1 VTSITSTNTDLDIA
15 NLQLA
20 ATGAKKASKQLGQQ
34 DFLALMIQQLRN
46 QDPLKPMENGEFIG
60 QMAQFSTVT
69 GIADMTKSIASL
81 ADSFNSGQAL
91 QAASMVG
98 RTVLTEA
105 STGSFSGTKPLS
117 GAVELPYSTSS
128 AVVRVYSSAGELVRE
143 LPLGTQE
150 KGLTNFSW
158 DGTLANGQPAPAG
171 RQRSKARPATRHS
184 PPISRRRSRA
194 SRSRATAAVHKSGP
208 TVAPVCASR
217 RSRQSCKEN
226 HDVISNCAQRPQ
238 RSLDRPAGH
247 VQ

>member
-1 VTSITSTNTDLDIA
+1 MTSITSTTNDLDLA

-20 ATGAKKASKQLGQQ
+20 STGAKKATKQLGQQ

-60 QMAQFSTVT
+60 QMAQFSTVS

-81 ADSFNSGQAL
+81 ADAFNSGQAL

-105 STGSFSGTKPLS
+105 SAGNYSGTKPLS
-117 GAVELPYSTSS
+117 GAVELPYSTSA
-128 AVVRVYSSAGELVRE
+128 AVVRVYSNAGELVRE

-150 KGLTNFSW
+150 AGLSNFSW

-171 RQRSKARPATRHS
+171 RYKL
-184 PPISRRRSRA
+184 
-194 SRSRATAAVHKSGP
+194 TAAIES
-208 TVAPVCASR
+208 
-217 RSRQSCKEN
+217 
-226 HDVISNCAQRPQ
+226 
-238 RSLDRPAGH
+238 PAGGTALTTYLASK
-247 VQ
+247 VESVTLAGDGSGSQIRTDSGASLRLSQVKAVM